1 MIKAEIIAI
10 GTELLT
16 GGDTSE
22 NGLFLSRELARLGC
36 LVQWKSIVSDDPKD
50 IEMAL
55 VQAASRASVI
65 VTTGGLGSTEEGVT
79 RKAVSRVTGR
89 RLILHEKL
97 LGQLEH
103 RFAQRPKPLPIS
115 VSRQA
120 LIPARAHVLPNSL
133 GTAPGF
139 ALHWGECYLLC
150 LPGAPQEMRLMFSD
164 CARPYLER
172 LKHRAV
178 IQIRVLR
185 TTGLAESEIV
195 ERLKDLF
202 RPPKADRGPITFSLV
217 ACLTGVDL
225 HLRGMGRTESEILR
239 VLSPWMETVRE
250 RLGEAIY
257 GLDDETLEAVV
268 GRLLVERGLRLAVA
282 ESCTGGLIG
291 HRLTNVP
298 GSSVYLDS
306 VSVCYSNS
314 SKTKVLGVPL
324 RLLSEHG
331 AVSAP
336 VAAAMALGVRER
348 SRTDLGL
355 AVTGIAGP
363 TGATPDK
370 PVGLVFFALSSVSG
384 VQAHFTQFRG
394 DREAI
399 KEQAAQSALDLLR
412 RYLLAVR

>member
-1 MIKAEIIAI
+1 MMKAEIIAI
-10 GTELLT
+10 GTELLI

-22 NGLFLSRELARLGC
+22 NSSFLSRELTRLGC
-36 LVQWKSIVSDDPKD
+36 HVRWMSIVGDDQRD
-50 IEMAL
+50 IETAL
-55 VQAASRASVI
+55 QQAASRASVI
-65 VTTGGLGSTEEGVT
+65 VTTGGLGSTEDDVV
-79 RKAVSRVTGR
+79 RKAVSHVAGR

-97 LGQLEH
+97 LAQLEH
-103 RFAQRPKPLPIS
+103 RFARRQKPLPIS
-115 VSRQA
+115 LSRQA

-139 ALHWGECYLLC
+139 VLHWGECYLLC
-150 LPGAPQEMRLMFSD
+150 LPGGSQEMRLMFSD

-178 IQIRVLR
+178 ILVRILR
-185 TTGLAESEIV
+185 TTGLAESEIN

-202 RPPKADRGPITFSLV
+202 HPPKADRVPITLGRV
-217 ACLTGVDL
+217 ARLTGVDL
-225 HLRGMGRTESEILR
+225 HLGGMGRSESEILR
-239 VLSPWMETVRE
+239 VLSPWMEKVRE

-257 GLDDETLEAVV
+257 GVDDETLEAVV
-268 GRLLVERGLRLAVA
+268 GRLLAERGLRLAVA

-298 GSSVYLDS
+298 GSSAYLDS
-306 VSVCYSNS
+306 VSVCYSNF
-314 SKTKVLGVPL
+314 SKTEILGVPP

-331 AVSAP
+331 AISAP
-336 VAAAMALGVRER
+336 VAVAMASGVRER

-384 VQAHFTQFRG
+384 VQTHFTQFKG

>member
-16 GGDTSE
+16 GDDTSE
-22 NGLFLSRELARLGC
+22 NSSFLSRELTRLGC
-36 LVQWKSIVSDDPKD
+36 LVRWKSIVSDDPKD

-65 VTTGGLGSTEEGVT
+65 VTTGGLGSTEEDVT
-79 RKAVSRVTGR
+79 RKAVSHATGR

-97 LGQLEH
+97 LGQLER
-103 RFAQRPKPLPIS
+103 RFAQRQKPLPIS
-115 VSRQA
+115 LSRQA

-150 LPGAPQEMRLMFSD
+150 LPGVPQEMRQVFED

-172 LKHRAV
+172 LKHRAA
-178 IQIRVLR
+178 ILIRVLR

-202 RPPKADRGPITFSLV
+202 RLPKADRGPITLGLV
-217 ACLTGVDL
+217 ARLTGVDL
-225 HLRGMGRTESEILR
+225 HLRGMGRSESEVLR
-239 VLSPWMETVRE
+239 VLPPWMEKVRE
-250 RLGEAIY
+250 RLGEAVY
-257 GLDDETLEAVV
+257 GVDDETLEAVV

-298 GSSVYLDS
+298 GSSAYLNF

-314 SKTKVLGVPL
+314 SKTEVLGVPP
-324 RLLSEHG
+324 RLLSEQG

-355 AVTGIAGP
+355 AVTGMAGP

-384 VQAHFTQFRG
+384 IQTHFTQFRG

>member
-1 MIKAEIIAI
+1 M
-10 GTELLT
+10 
-16 GGDTSE
+16 D
-22 NGLFLSRELARLGC
+22 
-36 LVQWKSIVSDDPKD
+36 V
-50 IEMAL
+50 
-55 VQAASRASVI
+55 
-65 VTTGGLGSTEEGVT
+65 
-79 RKAVSRVTGR
+79 R
-89 RLILHEKL
+89 RMKTKI
-97 LGQLEH
+97 
-103 RFAQRPKPLPIS
+103 F
-115 VSRQA
+115 
-120 LIPARAHVLPNSL
+120 
-133 GTAPGF
+133 
-139 ALHWGECYLLC
+139 
-150 LPGAPQEMRLMFSD
+150 
-164 CARPYLER
+164 
-172 LKHRAV
+172 
-178 IQIRVLR
+178 R
-185 TTGLAESEIV
+185 TTGLSESEIN

-202 RPPKADRGPITFSLV
+202 HPPPEADKAGPGPIALGLV
-217 ACLTGVDL
+217 ARLTGVDL
-225 HLRGMGRTESEILR
+225 HFRGMGRTESEILR
-239 VLSPWMETVRE
+239 VLSPWMEKVRE

-257 GLDDETLEAVV
+257 GVDDETLEAVV

-298 GSSVYLDS
+298 GSSAYLDF

-314 SKTKVLGVPL
+314 SKTEVLGVPL

-370 PVGLVFFALSSVSG
+370 PVGLVFFALSSVYG
-384 VQAHFTQFRG
+384 IQTHFAQFRG